1 MSFTQRLELKQSQQ
15 LVMTP
20 QLQQAIKLLQMS
32 AMDVTAF
39 VASEVERNPLLS
51 VNDGGGERAAPQAEP
66 ALRADADRNM
76 GDLSKMERAFEGGE
90 GAAANLYESADA
102 APPVTTLN
110 SGGET
115 HYSWS
120 GTGAGG
126 GGVAYGD
133 MMGFE
138 DRLAEVETL
147 RDHLLPQ
154 IAMSKAAA
162 PVRMLASMLV
172 DDLDGA
178 GYLRADLTSI
188 QTQMSVPDDVMA
200 AAIALLQSCDPP
212 GVGARDLAECL
223 ALQLQDQNRFDP
235 AMAALLARLDDLAA
249 ARFDRLVV
257 ACGVDIDDIR
267 EMAQEIRALDP
278 RPGSRFSTSVA
289 QTIIPDVFVRRNQLG
304 GWSVEMNADALPKV
318 LIDTRYAAELNA
330 DGREETRSFVAE
342 AKQNAAWLTR
352 ALDQRAQTILKVS
365 SEIIRRQALFFQV
378 GVPGLKPMTLADVA
392 AETKMHESTVSRVT
406 ANKYMATER
415 GVFELKFFF
424 TQALSANN
432 GGDSHSAVA
441 VRSQIKTL
449 IENEDS
455 RRPLSD
461 DQIVKILTKSG
472 VNLARRT
479 VAKYR
484 EGMDIPSSVQ
494 RKRLAAAAL
503 RA

>member
-1 MSFTQRLELKQSQQ
+1 MSFAQRLELKQSQQ

-39 VASEVERNPLLS
+39 VSSEVERNPLLTI
-51 VNDGGGERAAPQAEP
+51 NDGGGEQAAPPP
-66 ALRADADRNM
+66 APTSERGADRDM
-76 GDLSKMERAFEGGE
+76 GDIGKSERAFD
-90 GAAANLYESADA
+90 GAAGATANLYESADA
-102 APPVTTLN
+102 AAPASTLK

-120 GTGAGG
+120 GVGSGG
-126 GGVAYGD
+126 GGFGTDAA
-133 MMGFE
+133 GFE
-138 DRLAEVETL
+138 ERLAEEVTL

-154 IAMSKAAA
+154 IAMSKAPP
-162 PVRMLASMLV
+162 PVRMLAALLV
-172 DDLDGA
+172 DELDGA
-178 GYLRADLTSI
+178 GYLRADLCALK
-188 QTQMSVPDDVMA
+188 TQLNVTEDVGDA
-200 AAIALLQSCDPP
+200 ALALLQSCEPA

-223 ALQLQDQNRFDP
+223 ALQLRERNRLDP
-235 AMAALLARLDDLAA
+235 AMEALLAHLDDLAA
-249 ARFDRLVV
+249 ARFDRLVEH
-257 ACGVDIDDIR
+257 CGVDMDDIR
-267 EMAQEIRALDP
+267 DMAQEIRALDP
-278 RPGSRFSTSVA
+278 RPGAQFTSGIA
-289 QTIIPDVFVRRNQLG
+289 QTVIPDVFVRRNQIG
-304 GWSVEMNADALPKV
+304 GWSVEVNADALPKV
-318 LIDTRYAAELNA
+318 LIDTRYAAELGA

-342 AKQNAAWLTR
+342 AKQNATWLTR
-352 ALDQRAQTILKVS
+352 ALDQRAQTILKVA

-378 GVPGLKPMTLADVA
+378 GVSGLKPMTLRDVA
-392 AETKMHESTVSRVT
+392 DEVKMHESTVSRVT

-424 TQALSANN
+424 SQAISSSD
-432 GGDSHSAVA
+432 GGDSHSSSA

-449 IENEDS
+449 IGNEDS
-455 RRPLSD
+455 RKPLSD

-484 EGMDIPSSVQ
+484 ESMDIPSSVQ

>member
-51 VNDGGGERAAPQAEP
+51 VNDGGGERDAPRAETAP
-66 ALRADADRNM
+66 RADADRDM
-76 GDLSKMERAFEGGE
+76 GDISKMERAFDGGE
-90 GAAANLYESADA
+90 GAAANLYESAAA

-126 GGVAYGD
+126 AVTGD
-133 MMGFE
+133 ATGFE
-138 DRLAEVETL
+138 DRLADVDTI

-154 IAMSKAAA
+154 IAMSKAAT
-162 PVRMLASMLV
+162 PVRMLASLLV
-172 DDLDGA
+172 DELDGA
-178 GYLRADLTSI
+178 GYLRADLAAI
-188 QTQMSVPDDVMA
+188 QTQMNVPDDVMSEA
-200 AAIALLQSCDPP
+200 VTLLQSCDPP

-223 ALQLQDQNRFDP
+223 KLQLEDRNRYDP

-249 ARFDRLVV
+249 ARFDRLVA

-278 RPGSRFSTSVA
+278 RPGARFSTA
-289 QTIIPDVFVRRNQLG
+289 ITQTVIPDVFVRRNQLG

-318 LIDTRYAAELNA
+318 LIDTRYATELNA

-342 AKQNAAWLTR
+342 AKQSATWLTR

-365 SEIIRRQALFFQV
+365 SEIIRRQTLFFQV

-424 TQALSANN
+424 TQAISAND
-432 GGDSHSAVA
+432 GGDSHSALA

-484 EGMDIPSSVQ
+484 EAMDIPSSVQ